1 LLRRV
6 FSGVILILLLM
17 GIFALA
23 FNVQPVKASG
33 TIYIRADGSIDP
45 PTAPILTVDNVTY
58 TFTGNITSDAD
69 GIVVEKDNIVVD
81 GARYTLQGTGV
92 YPYKGIDLTSRSN
105 VTIKNTRINAFW
117 CSIYLSGSSGNS
129 VSGNNITNNDYG
141 ILFLWSSNCNRISG
155 NNITANKNHGI
166 SLFDSSDNNSI
177 SGNNLRNNG
186 EGIELWSSSSN
197 SMVGNN
203 ITNMWD
209 GITLTNSSNNKL
221 RDNNMSDNQY
231 NFGVYGLELS
241 DLINDVDSSNTVDG
255 KLVCYWVN
263 RHDEVV
269 PADAGYVAVVNSTDI
284 TVKNLDLKNNEQGI
298 LLAYSKNSTITG
310 NNITNNWLGVE
321 SIESS
326 NNSVVGNNITNS
338 YYGILLGYSSNNTI
352 SGNNITA
359 NNYYGIS
366 LYSSSNNTI
375 YHNNLIDNTQQV
387 YDISLDHPELPNS
400 INVWDDGYPSGGNYW
415 SDYKGSDEKSG
426 PNQDL
431 PGSDC
436 IGDTPYVIDANNRDR
451 YPLMKPWTPPV
462 EVQVGVKT
470 GDWIKLD
477 YTITGWP
484 PGTPYPEWIKIEFL
498 SVQATIAT
506 IRVTLRMSNGTEQ
519 SDTITADVT
528 AGGGTFGTLSGFV
541 IPANLTTGD
550 SIYMSGCGYVT
561 IAGETARTYAG
572 ANRTVV
578 YTSFTLYGAQLT
590 YYWDKKTG
598 IMVEAYGIYPQLN
611 MTATVKAT
619 ETNMWQ
625 RLYGDVN
632 SDGVV
637 DIRDIAI
644 FGKAFG
650 SYPGHPR
657 WNQTAD
663 LDGNGIINI
672 LDGVMIAKN
681 FGKKW

>member
-1 LLRRV
+1 LKKKI
-6 FSGVILILLLM
+6 VIGILLTLFLTSM
-17 GIFALA
+17 LTAA
-23 FNVQPVKASG
+23 FNIQPVKANG

-284 TVKNLDLKNNEQGI
+284 TVKNLDLKNNGQGI

-310 NNITNNWLGVE
+310 NNVTNNWVGLLLAYTNNSKITNNSITNNW
-321 SIESS
+321 
-326 NNSVVGNNITNS
+326 
-338 YYGILLGYSSNNTI
+338 YGILLGYSSGNSVSGNSVTANKYSGI
-352 SGNNITA
+352 RLYESSGNNI
-359 NNYYGIS
+359 
-366 LYSSSNNTI
+366 
-375 YHNNLIDNTQQV
+375 YHNNFVDNSEQV
-387 YDISLDHPELPNS
+387 DSDGS
-400 INVWDDGYPSGGNYW
+400 TNVWDDGYPSGGNYW
-415 SDYKGSDEKSG
+415 SDYTGVDANE
-426 PNQDL
+426 DA
-431 PGSDC
+431 
-436 IGDTPYVIDANNRDR
+436 IGDTPYIIDANNTDR
-451 YPLMKPWTPPV
+451 YPLIAPITVFDAGTWNGEAYSVDIVSNSTLSDFKLNVTQKTLSFNVTGIEGKAGFCRITIPNAIVEDLWHGNYTVLLNGEPWPFRNWTD
-462 EVQVGVKT
+462 T
-470 GDWIKLD
+470 TNTYIYIN
-477 YTITGWP
+477 YTHSEHEIVII
-484 PGTPYPEWIKIEFL
+484 PEFTSTIILPLFTL
-498 SVQATIAT
+498 TTLIAT
-506 IRVTLRMSNGTEQ
+506 ILLKKKRKTKPQFPNFFHAYK
-519 SDTITADVT
+519 TAD
-528 AGGGTFGTLSGFV
+528 SGRGF
-541 IPANLTTGD
+541 L
-550 SIYMSGCGYVT
+550 
-561 IAGETARTYAG
+561 
-572 ANRTVV
+572 
-578 YTSFTLYGAQLT
+578 
-590 YYWDKKTG
+590 
-598 IMVEAYGIYPQLN
+598 PQVLFLN
-611 MTATVKAT
+611 
-619 ETNMWQ
+619 E
-625 RLYGDVN
+625 
-632 SDGVV
+632 
-637 DIRDIAI
+637 
-644 FGKAFG
+644 
-650 SYPGHPR
+650 P
-657 WNQTAD
+657 
-663 LDGNGIINI
+663 
-672 LDGVMIAKN
+672 
-681 FGKKW
+681 